1 LLQDRGVKMSCEG
14 KIYRTQFTINSIEKY
29 ESVLEEVDSL
39 ALSNGYRV
47 LERLTCWKSSHP
59 NIHGILKN
67 PKSIKNLIQITM
79 LVIDESYSLI
89 NTCNVFCK
97 KGVILEPV
105 GKYKIIRASNDEI
118 KLKKIEKSMNIM
130 EEVING

>member
-1 LLQDRGVKMSCEG
+1 MSCEG

-39 ALSNGYRV
+39 APNNGYQV

-67 PKSIKNLIQITM
+67 PESIKNLIQITM
-79 LVIDESYSLI
+79 QITDESYSLV
-89 NTCNVFCK
+89 NTCNVFLK
-97 KGVILEPV
+97 EGIILKPV
-105 GKYKIIRASNDEI
+105 GKYKIIRDSNDEI
-118 KLKKIEKSMNIM
+118 KLKELKTILKSFK
-130 EEVING
+130 VPA